1 MENDLSKLFYD
12 VCPSHNTFVLNWLY
26 FSQ

>member
-12 VCPSHNTFVLNWLY
+12 VCPSHNNFILNWL
-26 FSQ
+26 